1 MPYTHS
7 AFQRYHNEIDIPT
20 YTRYDLKIGK
30 CRMQTRMAV
39 FLDKELGLS
48 LLYPLFSGNMHDMN
62 ILMNELDKKNNY
74 QC

>member
-1 MPYTHS
+1 MQS
-7 AFQRYHNEIDIPT
+7 AFQRYHNDIDIPT
-20 YTRYDLKIGK
+20 SKRYYLKIGK

-48 LLYPLFSGNMHDMN
+48 LLYPLFSGNMQDMN
-62 ILMNELDKKNNY
+62 ILMNELGKKINY